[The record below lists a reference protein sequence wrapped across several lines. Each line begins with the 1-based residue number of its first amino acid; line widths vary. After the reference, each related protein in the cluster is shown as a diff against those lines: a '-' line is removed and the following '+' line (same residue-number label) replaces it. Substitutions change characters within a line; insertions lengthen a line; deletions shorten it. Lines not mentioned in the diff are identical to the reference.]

1 LRARFFGRR
10 PAGDTR
16 LTGRA
21 FFAIVEA
28 RLRSERRTVV
38 YACAAAAV
46 VGFVQPHGLA
56 APALFGSLLG
66 IVVALIQSPGRFPHL
81 DLCEQSAP
89 VFGRELARAK
99 ALVPCVMAV
108 LAVATYC
115 AAATM
120 AGSREPVPAFVVAV
134 GAIVPG
140 TLTALSATLRAGTPR
155 LLYVVMACAVSA
167 AAFALAAIAG
177 SVPGEL
183 GFAAVVSF
191 LALRQYGET
200 LARHDPVAG

>member
-1 LRARFFGRR
+1 M
-10 PAGDTR
+10 
-16 LTGRA
+16 TGRA

-28 RLRSERRTVV
+28 RLRSERRTVA

-56 APALFGSLLG
+56 APAFFGSLLG
-66 IVVALIQSPGRFPHL
+66 IVVALIQSPGRFVHL

-99 ALVPCVMAV
+99 ALVPCVVAT
-108 LAVATYC
+108 LALATYC
-115 AAATM
+115 AAATL
-120 AGSREPVPAFVVAV
+120 AGSREAPAAFVVAI
-134 GAIVPG
+134 GAIVPS
-140 TLTALSATLRAGTPR
+140 TLTALSATLRTGTAR
-155 LLYVVMACAVSA
+155 LLYVAMACAVSA
-167 AAFALAAIAG
+167 ATFALAAFAG

-200 LARHDPVAG
+200 LARHDPLPG